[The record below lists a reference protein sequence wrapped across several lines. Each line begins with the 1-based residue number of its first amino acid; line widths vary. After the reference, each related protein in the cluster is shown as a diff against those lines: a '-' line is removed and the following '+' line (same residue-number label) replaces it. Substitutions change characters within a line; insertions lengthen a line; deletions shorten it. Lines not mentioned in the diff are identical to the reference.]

1 MSGVTQERNGWRDEE
16 ISRRHRLWGVSCAAV
31 DLDFLMLEF
40 NYQEPIALVEYKH
53 IKASLHTLH
62 AGRYEALRK
71 LCDGFHREHNGA
83 FRHEPIPCLIAR
95 YNPADWSF
103 VVTPLNDRARAHYSH
118 CAGDTLTEQRFVRSL
133 HLLRK
138 AVLTEEDESAISAL
152 NSTFDLLGDLCYG
165 MDIGQNPTPLA
176 PERKLRRV
184 E

>member
-1 MSGVTQERNGWRDEE
+1 M
-16 ISRRHRLWGVSCAAV
+16 WGVSCAAV

-71 LCDGFHREHNGA
+71 LCDGFHRDHDGMFEHD
-83 FRHEPIPCLIAR
+83 PIPCLVAR

-103 VVTPLNDRARAHYSH
+103 IVTPLNKRARMHYSH
-118 CAGDTLTEQRFVRSL
+118 CAGDVLTEQRFVKSL

-138 AVLTEEDESAISAL
+138 SVLTAEDEAAIAAL
-152 NSTFDLLGDLCYG
+152 NCTIHAEG
-165 MDIGQNPTPLA
+165 
-176 PERKLRRV
+176 R
-184 E
+184 